1 MVCYVGTWAIY
12 RPGDG
17 KFELD
22 QDIDPFLCTH
32 IMYGFT
38 KLQENKITVFDPWGD
53 LKDEWGSGRDG
64 YSKFTG
70 HKKINPDLKAIVAIG
85 GWNEG
90 STKYSDMVRDP
101 SARKTF
107 VDSIVPFLE
116 KYDFDGLDLDWV
128 GYFKHFECTRLTNIL
143 TFLYGKKCYNRFKIF
158 RNTQLNVADVLKTE
172 RISVN

>member
-38 KLQENKITVFDPWGD
+38 KLQDNKITVFDPWGD

-64 YSKFTG
+64 YNKFTS
-70 HKKINPDLKAIVAIG
+70 HKKVNPDLKAIVAIG

-90 STKYSDMVRDP
+90 STKYSDMARDP

-107 VDSIVPFLE
+107 VDSVVPFLE
-116 KYDFDGLDLDWV
+116 KYNFDGLDLDWV
-128 GYFKHFECTRLTNIL
+128 GQILDLEKHIS
-143 TFLYGKKCYNRFKIF
+143 FLDGNGLLMIVLIF
-158 RNTQLNVADVLKTE
+158 RNTQRNVVDVLRTE
-172 RISVN
+172 KISAN

>member
-128 GYFKHFECTRLTNIL
+128 GYLSTLSEHFTNIFIREHV
-143 TFLYGKKCYNRFKIF
+143 TI
-158 RNTQLNVADVLKTE
+158 
-172 RISVN
+172 ISKSSGIPNPTWWTS